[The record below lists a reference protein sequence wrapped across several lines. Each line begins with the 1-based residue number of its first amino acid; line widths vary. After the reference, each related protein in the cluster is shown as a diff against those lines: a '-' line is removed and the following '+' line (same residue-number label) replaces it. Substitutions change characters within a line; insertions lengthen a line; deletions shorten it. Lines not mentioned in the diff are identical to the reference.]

1 MMITEVAALLTAKI
15 YQHVG
20 GIIKMYHI
28 NKTEITALSKFC
40 VKSSC
45 NNTEVVI
52 Q

>member
-1 MMITEVAALLTAKI
+1 MMITEVAALFPAKI
-15 YQHVG
+15 YQHMG

-28 NKTEITALSKFC
+28 NKTEITVRSKFC

-45 NNTEVVI
+45 THTEVVI